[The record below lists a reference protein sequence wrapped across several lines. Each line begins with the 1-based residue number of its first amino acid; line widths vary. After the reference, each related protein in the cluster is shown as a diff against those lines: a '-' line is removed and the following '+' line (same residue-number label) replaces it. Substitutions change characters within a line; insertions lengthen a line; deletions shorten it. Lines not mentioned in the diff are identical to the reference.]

1 MPTDKN
7 LPIGRTLP
15 MTDDEIVRSYQQA
28 EDKKKQL
35 KILAELNL
43 CKTDDIVNI
52 LKGAGEEIPEK
63 AVRRKR
69 KTFSLEDLPEVEV
82 AQSQEDITF
91 RDPEPQV
98 APAVKNVQ
106 ETSVYELS
114 LRQAAL
120 NTITKML
127 PPEDCGAVDAI
138 SFVEKVHAVLYF
150 MQEVTG

>member
-1 MPTDKN
+1 MPTDKD

-15 MTDDEIVRSYQQA
+15 MSNAEIVRSYQQA

-43 CKTDDIVNI
+43 CKNSEIVAI
-52 LKGAGEEIPEK
+52 LEANGVEVPEDVK
-63 AVRRKR
+63 RARKR

-82 AQSQEDITF
+82 KQSQEDITLT
-91 RDPEPQV
+91 DPEPQV

-114 LRQAAL
+114 IKLAAL
-120 NTITKML
+120 DTIEKML
-127 PPEDCGAVDAI
+127 PQGDFPGAEALNFTIKVRAI
-138 SFVEKVHAVLYF
+138 LDFVK
-150 MQEVTG
+150 EVC

>member
-1 MPTDKN
+1 MSTDK
-7 LPIGRTLP
+7 GLP

-28 EDKKKQL
+28 DDKKKQL

-43 CKTDDIVNI
+43 CKTDDIVSI
-52 LKGAGEEIPEK
+52 LKEAGEEVPEK

-69 KTFSLEDLPEVEV
+69 KTFSLEALPEVAV
-82 AQSQEDITF
+82 TQSQEDITLT
-91 RDPEPQV
+91 DPEPQV

-120 NTITKML
+120 TTITKML
-127 PPEDCGAVDAI
+127 PPEDCGSVDAVT
-138 SFVEKVHAVLYF
+138 FVKKVHAVLYF
-150 MQEVTG
+150 IQEVTGCEH